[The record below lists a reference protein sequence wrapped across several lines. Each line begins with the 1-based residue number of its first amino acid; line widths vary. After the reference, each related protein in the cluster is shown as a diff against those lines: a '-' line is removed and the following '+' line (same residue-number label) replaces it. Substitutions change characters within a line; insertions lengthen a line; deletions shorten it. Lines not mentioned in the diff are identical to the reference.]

1 MTHFPRKYIF
11 PRKMT
16 PWSKSLF
23 PKACT
28 GDHQG
33 LVTENIL
40 GNVGC
45 QPSQGFTMH
54 FLNNKG
60 SEKSCNKN
68 KTKQNKTWN
77 FHQATCFSCLFWPQT
92 PFFPPSKYDLLPK
105 LQTWA
110 VHGDTR
116 LNHEDLADLSKQDR
130 PFPDQQNSCSWPN
143 VPCFSLPAVSPR
155 PLRINLLNVLMFHVG
170 LTLW

>member
-92 PFFPPSKYDLLPK
+92 PFFPPIQIWFTAK
-105 LQTWA
+105 
-110 VHGDTR
+110 V
-116 LNHEDLADLSKQDR
+116 ADLGGTWRYWSESWGLGW
-130 PFPDQQNSCSWPN
+130 PQQAGP
-143 VPCFSLPAVSPR
+143 SLPRPAEFLLLAKCALFLSPCGFS
-155 PLRINLLNVLMFHVG
+155 PTPANKSA
-170 LTLW
+170 

>member
-11 PRKMT
+11 PRTMT

-33 LVTENIL
+33 LLTENLL
-40 GNVGC
+40 GNVDY
-45 QPSQGFTMH
+45 QPSQGFTVH

-68 KTKQNKTWN
+68 KTKQKNVELPSGHLFLTLVLTTNSSPPPHPNMIYCQSCRPGRHMEILVWIVRTWLTS
-77 FHQATCFSCLFWPQT
+77 ASRTIPSQT
-92 PFFPPSKYDLLPK
+92 SRIPALSQMCTVSLSLWFLP
-105 LQTWA
+105 
-110 VHGDTR
+110 H
-116 LNHEDLADLSKQDR
+116 
-130 PFPDQQNSCSWPN
+130 
-143 VPCFSLPAVSPR
+143 
-155 PLRINLLNVLMFHVG
+155 PLRIICLMSWCSM
-170 LTLW
+170 LD

>member
-1 MTHFPRKYIF
+1 MTRFPRKYIF

-23 PKACT
+23 PKART

-33 LVTENIL
+33 LLTENIL
-40 GNVGC
+40 GNVDC

-68 KTKQNKTWN
+68 KTKQNKTKQN
-77 FHQATCFSCLFWPQT
+77 VELPSGHLFLMLVLTTNSFSP
-92 PFFPPSKYDLLPK
+92 PPSKYDLLPK

-110 VHGDTR
+110 AHGDTG
-116 LNHEDLADLSKQDR
+116 LNHEDLADLSKQDH

-143 VPCFSLPAVSPR
+143 VPCFSLPAVSSPT
-155 PLRINLLNVLMFHVG
+155 PANKSA
-170 LTLW
+170 

>member
-1 MTHFPRKYIF
+1 MTRFPRKYIF

-23 PKACT
+23 PKART

-33 LVTENIL
+33 LLTENIL
-40 GNVGC
+40 GNVDC
-45 QPSQGFTMH
+45 QPSQGFTIH

-68 KTKQNKTWN
+68 KTKRGTSIRPLVS
-77 FHQATCFSCLFWPQT
+77 HACFDHKLLFS
-92 PFFPPSKYDLLPK
+92 PPSKYDLLPK

-110 VHGDTR
+110 AHGDTG
-116 LNHEDLADLSKQDR
+116 LNHEDLADLSKQDH

-143 VPCFSLPAVSPR
+143 VPCFSLPAVSSPT
-155 PLRINLLNVLMFHVG
+155 PANKSA
-170 LTLW
+170 